1 MINVEQRERV
11 VHMMIDAPPVNVLDA
26 AILGELVDR
35 LGELETNETLAAVVL
50 SGDGKCFSAG
60 ASVAEHKQE
69 QAEGMVTGLAEA
81 CLALPAFPAPVIAAV
96 HGACLGGAMELISFC
111 DFVVAAPD
119 AIFGQPEI
127 KLAFFPPVALHQLP
141 LLTGYQNAAY
151 TILSG
156 ENLSADRAQ
165 SMGLV
170 QKILPKDQW
179 GEIDDLFNGLSA
191 PVLRI
196 TKQAL
201 AKSLTEGCAERL
213 DAFKAVFLS
222 ELYRLEDVAE
232 GIKSFEER
240 RPPDW
245 KHR

>member
-26 AILGELVDR
+26 AILGELVER
-35 LGELETNETLAAVVL
+35 LGELEANETLAAVVL

>member
-1 MINVEQRERV
+1 MVS
-11 VHMMIDAPPVNVLDA
+11 A
-26 AILGELVDR
+26 
-35 LGELETNETLAAVVL
+35 L
-50 SGDGKCFSAG
+50 SD
-60 ASVAEHKQE
+60 
-69 QAEGMVTGLAEA
+69 A

-96 HGACLGGAMELISFC
+96 HGACLGGAMEVISFC
-111 DFVVAAPD
+111 DFVIAAPD

-141 LLTGYQNAAY
+141 LLTGYQNAAF

-156 ENLSADRAQ
+156 ENLPADRAQ
-165 SMGLV
+165 AMGLV

-179 GEIDDLFNGLSA
+179 EEIDDLFNGLSA

-201 AKSLTEGCAERL
+201 AKSMTGGCAERL
-213 DAFKAVFLS
+213 DYFKAVFMS
-222 ELYRLEDVAE
+222 KLYRLEDVGE

-240 RPPDW
+240 RAPAW

>member
-26 AILGELVDR
+26 AILGELVER
-35 LGELETNETLAAVVL
+35 LGELEANETLAAVVL

-111 DFVVAAPD
+111 DFVVATPD

-127 KLAFFPPVALHQLP
+127 KLAFFPPVALHLLP
-141 LLTGYQNAAY
+141 LLVGYQNAAY

-156 ENLSADRAQ
+156 ENLPADRAQ

-201 AKSLTEGCAERL
+201 ARSLTEGCEERL
-213 DAFKAVFLS
+213 DHFKALFMS
-222 ELYRLEDVAE
+222 ELYRLEDVTE
-232 GIKSFEER
+232 GIESFEER
-240 RPPDW
+240 RPPEW

>member
-1 MINVEQRERV
+1 MIEKTRNERV
-11 VHMMIDAPPVNVLDA
+11 IHLTITAPPVNVLDA
-26 AILGELVDR
+26 AILKELVEH
-35 LGELETNETLAAVVL
+35 LSELEADDSLAAVVL
-50 SGDGKCFSAG
+50 SGEGRCFSAG
-60 ASVAEHKQE
+60 ASVVEHKQE
-69 QAEGMVTGLAEA
+69 QAESMVSALSDA
-81 CLALPAFPAPVIAAV
+81 CLALPAFPAPLIAAV

-111 DFVVAAPD
+111 DFVIAAPD

-141 LLTGYQNAAY
+141 RLTGYQNAAY

-156 ENLSADRAQ
+156 ENLPADRAQ

-170 QKILPKDQW
+170 QKILPKDEW
-179 GEIDDLFNGLSA
+179 KEIDDLFNGLSA

-201 AKSLTEGCAERL
+201 TKSVTEGCAERL
-213 DAFKAVFLS
+213 DDFKALFMS
-222 ELYRLEDVAE
+222 ELYRLEDVTE
-232 GIKSFEER
+232 GIASFEER
-240 RPPDW
+240 RAPAW